1 MKVCPMCVAGGTA
14 VVGLAAFF
22 VLGGLGG
29 VPAGQVA
36 RLAAAS
42 ATAAPGG
49 FNVDPVHSNV
59 VFRVKHMGVSNF
71 YGRFNKVSGSF
82 NLDFAK
88 PEGSMM
94 SVAIDAGSVD
104 TNNTKR
110 DDHLKSQDFFSAK
123 EFAQI
128 SFTGKEF
135 KKTGEHTMDVTG
147 ELSLH
152 GQKKTITI
160 PVEHTGSGK
169 GMQGEA
175 RSGVGATF
183 SVKRSDFGMS
193 FMLNGVGDEVTLM
206 VGLEGAQ

>member
-29 VPAGQVA
+29 VPAGQMA
-36 RLAAAS
+36 RAVAAS
-42 ATAAPGG
+42 TMAAPAA
-49 FNVDPVHSNV
+49 FNVDPVHSSV
-59 VFRVKHMGVSNF
+59 VFKIKHMGVSNF
-71 YGRFNKVSGSF
+71 YGRFDKVSGSF

-88 PEGSMM
+88 PETSALAVVVDAA
-94 SVAIDAGSVD
+94 SVN
-104 TNNTKR
+104 TNNSKR

-152 GQKKTITI
+152 GQKKTITL

-183 SVKRSDFGMS
+183 TIKRSDFGMS